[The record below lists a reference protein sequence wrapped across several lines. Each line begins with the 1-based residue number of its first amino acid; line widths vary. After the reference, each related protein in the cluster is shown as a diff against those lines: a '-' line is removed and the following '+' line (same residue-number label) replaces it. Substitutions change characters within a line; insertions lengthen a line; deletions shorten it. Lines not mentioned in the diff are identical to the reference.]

1 MGVLEYGVGW
11 EVGVLEY
18 GKKLRPQNWVWDR
31 FLVPIFHDGD
41 KYWTIWAETFSVHT
55 NFSRRFQWKYS
66 GRPQTLYLT
75 QTWSWNFWIL
85 ATTTTEKMAECQKN
99 PGRGGGFWPWGH
111 RMGWDWV
118 CPGLC
123 YMNRQNMM
131 VPGPWGR
138 VKVRISG
145 FRGFKMGLGLWD
157 PFWVLQGHF
166 LPPRKGLVLLTRILT
181 YMDPKGSAWY

>member
-1 MGVLEYGVGW
+1 MRILGLTPCFFPVCEGLGGGWDFQDGRRRRRRRAGGGDPITITITITITNTNTITITITITLESRGETLESKGGDPRMGVLEYGVGW

-75 QTWSWNFWIL
+75 QT
-85 ATTTTEKMAECQKN
+85 
-99 PGRGGGFWPWGH
+99 
-111 RMGWDWV
+111 
-118 CPGLC
+118 
-123 YMNRQNMM
+123 
-131 VPGPWGR
+131 
-138 VKVRISG
+138 
-145 FRGFKMGLGLWD
+145 
-157 PFWVLQGHF
+157 
-166 LPPRKGLVLLTRILT
+166 
-181 YMDPKGSAWY
+181 